1 MEAWTVLLRDHHE
14 DYITWE
20 QHEQPGA
27 HPAQH
32 VRQACRRH
40 GGRRGGRALISGL
53 LDYATATFDY
63 TTAMFVSLQ
72 RASNHSYHSYSSSG
86 LSC

>member
-1 MEAWTVLLRDHHE
+1 MEAWTVVLRDHHE

-20 QHEQPGA
+20 QYE
-27 HPAQH
+27 HPARIQ
-32 VRQACRRH
+32 RNTFGKPA
-40 GGRRGGRALISGL
+40 G
-53 LDYATATFDY
+53 DTAAGVVVDY

-72 RASNHSYHSYSSSG
+72 RASNHSYHSYSPSG